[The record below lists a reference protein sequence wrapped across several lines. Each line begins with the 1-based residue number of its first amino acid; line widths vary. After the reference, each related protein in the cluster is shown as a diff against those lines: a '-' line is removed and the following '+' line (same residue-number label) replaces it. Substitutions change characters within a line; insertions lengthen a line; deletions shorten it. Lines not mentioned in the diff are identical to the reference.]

1 MDVVYVS
8 SYCDLYDYNYGGK
21 FYYVSKIA
29 MEETQTDEKNNVRK
43 IPEEHQVSFQGF
55 FSLSTWK
62 EIGQIIRKYLN
73 EHEDIFK
80 LIGFNVAIAGLFLNL
95 GSDDIHL
102 KRIEVF
108 FLLSACAL
116 ITWFI
121 LKSLL
126 NLYRGKHTELY
137 YAVVLIPVYIGG
149 TLIFNIWKYLLNNF
163 ATELLFY
170 FHVIGVPLIAIGVN
184 LAFIAFFRLVSKIK
198 KIEGKQLENFFLITL
213 NLNLLIVYTFS
224 NYDFSKTVAKLLS
237 FEFNNLL
244 ILYFFFIT
252 LWSELR
258 PFDGKSKKAMII
270 ESIFFGLL
278 IALPFLIKYI
288 LPRLLF

>member
-1 MDVVYVS
+1 M
-8 SYCDLYDYNYGGK
+8 K
-21 FYYVSKIA
+21 
-29 MEETQTDEKNNVRK
+29 ETQTDEKNNVRK
-43 IPEEHQVSFQGF
+43 IPEEHQISFQGF

-80 LIGFNVAIAGLFLNL
+80 LIGFNVAIAGLFLSL

-137 YAVVLIPVYIGG
+137 YAAVLIPVYIGG

-170 FHVIGVPLIAIGVN
+170 FHVIGVPLIAIGIN

-198 KIEGKQLENFFLITL
+198 KIEGKQLENFFLVTL
-213 NLNLLIVYTFS
+213 NLNLLIAYTFS
-224 NYDFSKTVAKLLS
+224 HYDFSKTVAKLLS

-258 PFDGKSKKAMII
+258 PFNGKSKKAMIV
-270 ESIFFGLL
+270 ESILFGLL

-288 LPRLLF
+288 LPKLLL

>member
-1 MDVVYVS
+1 MGQDV
-8 SYCDLYDYNYGGK
+8 GK
-21 FYYVSKIA
+21 
-29 MEETQTDEKNNVRK
+29 EKRTYF
-43 IPEEHQVSFQGF
+43 FQGF
-55 FSLSTWK
+55 FSFSTWK
-62 EIGQIIRKYLN
+62 EVGQIVRKYFAD
-73 EHEDIFK
+73 HEDILK

-95 GSDDIHL
+95 KSDDVYL
-102 KRIEVF
+102 KRIEIF

-170 FHVIGVPLIAIGVN
+170 FHVVGVPLIAIGVN
-184 LAFIAFFRLVSKIK
+184 LAFIAFFKLVSKIK

-213 NLNLLIVYTFS
+213 NLNLVITYTFS
-224 NYDFSKTVAKLLS
+224 NYNFSKTVAKLLS
-237 FEFNNLL
+237 FEFINLL
-244 ILYFFFIT
+244 VLYLFFIT
-252 LWSELR
+252 LWSELS
-258 PFDGKSKKAMII
+258 PFDGKSKKAVVI
-270 ESIFFGLL
+270 ETILFGLL
-278 IALPFLIKYI
+278 VALPFLIKYV
-288 LPRLLF
+288 LPRFLF

>member
-1 MDVVYVS
+1 MS
-8 SYCDLYDYNYGGK
+8 QSQQE
-21 FYYVSKIA
+21 KIND
-29 MEETQTDEKNNVRK
+29 DEK
-43 IPEEHQVSFQGF
+43 IPKKDTVSFQGF
-55 FSLSTWK
+55 FSISTWK
-62 EIGQIIRKYLN
+62 EVGMILRKYFAD
-73 EHEDIFK
+73 HEDILK

-95 GSDDIHL
+95 KSDDVYL

-149 TLIFNIWKYLLNNF
+149 TLIFSIWKYLLNNF
-163 ATELLFY
+163 TTELMFY

-213 NLNLLIVYTFS
+213 NLNLVIAYIFS
-224 NYDFSKTVAKLLS
+224 DYSFSKTLNKLLS
-237 FEFNNLL
+237 FEFNNLFV
-244 ILYFFFIT
+244 LYLFFIT

-258 PFDGKSKKAMII
+258 PFEGRSKKSIVIEGILFFFLII
-270 ESIFFGLL
+270 
-278 IALPFLIKYI
+278 LPFLIKYL
-288 LPRLLF
+288 LPKFLF